1 MWTFVRRHFLR
12 GYWLFCFAGVAHA
25 LPAGFSA
32 WMDAQGPNHQ
42 VSLTANIQAAT
53 ADVGRTSKLYLVVA
67 LPDGSMYGLSATG
80 WQALSGGSLPS
91 YSNVTLG
98 LHSIPLV
105 SRAAVQ
111 SLGGTVVYIGY
122 GDDVQ
127 DMLARQTYARVYT
140 VGGPLAGAA
149 AAGDLLTFS
158 INVQDFSYPELSAAA
173 VTRIVDLHETYK
185 LPVDIYLS
193 DTMLDIYQTSYPAL
207 MQRLTSSHYVALNY
221 HIRPPKPYYNGY
233 DWAGLTSLSAT
244 EQTAKIKEYESFVT
258 DLATGL
264 STSRAG
270 GYKQLVTLA
279 NARPAITAA
288 FQAEGVLLEPA
299 ATAFRELG
307 ATWTLA
313 HTGGVL
319 NLGDS
324 GRGLFIR
331 PEHFDLLLFQSPGV
345 AASSLID
352 AAFQSAHDASGARA
366 PFFVG
371 AKMHDNDFFAQRSA
385 WLTVYIDSSRRPPW
399 NTSSKAPLKS
409 DADQAAQWVLYEGAL
424 QYAKNQA
431 QRLGVANAAGIAQ
444 LRVTGTPTLHV
455 SGTMHIESAVTNWP
469 NIDAL
474 LAFFARA
481 TATGKV
487 GAQTSSMK
495 WSIGADINW
504 LEKEPRAGEVI
515 RTLSTLGV
523 EWDIHA
529 HSAAD
534 RVRCAER
541 IRALGGAPNGVA
553 SGLISTEIDGLRA
566 VQTGTGGERWQAET
580 LWGIVVSDGHTTG
593 ADDTAAGV
601 WQPRSTADFKAHDPD
616 ANLVAVGNA
625 GRTLAAAESL
635 ANSIATGAYIQP
647 VYSATLNV
655 APKTLKVVGTADG
668 IDQIEAWANRVGAL
682 PAVKWSSISGTATA
696 WRAAGALASR
706 VNP

>member
-1 MWTFVRRHFLR
+1 
-12 GYWLFCFAGVAHA
+12 
-25 LPAGFSA
+25 
-32 WMDAQGPNHQ
+32 
-42 VSLTANIQAAT
+42 
-53 ADVGRTSKLYLVVA
+53 
-67 LPDGSMYGLSATG
+67 
-80 WQALSGGSLPS
+80 
-91 YSNVTLG
+91 
-98 LHSIPLV
+98 
-105 SRAAVQ
+105 
-111 SLGGTVVYIGY
+111 
-122 GDDVQ
+122 
-127 DMLARQTYARVYT
+127 
-140 VGGPLAGAA
+140 
-149 AAGDLLTFS
+149 
-158 INVQDFSYPELSAAA
+158 
-173 VTRIVDLHETYK
+173 
-185 LPVDIYLS
+185 
-193 DTMLDIYQTSYPAL
+193 
-207 MQRLTSSHYVALNY
+207 
-221 HIRPPKPYYNGY
+221 
-233 DWAGLTSLSAT
+233 
-244 EQTAKIKEYESFVT
+244 
-258 DLATGL
+258 
-264 STSRAG
+264 
-270 GYKQLVTLA
+270 
-279 NARPAITAA
+279 
-288 FQAEGVLLEPA
+288 
-299 ATAFRELG
+299 
-307 ATWTLA
+307 
-313 HTGGVL
+313 
-319 NLGDS
+319 
-324 GRGLFIR
+324 
-331 PEHFDLLLFQSPGV
+331 
-345 AASSLID
+345 
-352 AAFQSAHDASGARA
+352 
-366 PFFVG
+366 
-371 AKMHDNDFFAQRSA
+371 
-385 WLTVYIDSSRRPPW
+385 
-399 NTSSKAPLKS
+399 
-409 DADQAAQWVLYEGAL
+409 
-424 QYAKNQA
+424 
-431 QRLGVANAAGIAQ
+431 
-444 LRVTGTPTLHV
+444 
-455 SGTMHIESAVTNWP
+455 
-469 NIDAL
+469 L

-487 GAQTSSMK
+487 GAQASSMK

-566 VQTGTGGERWQAET
+566 VQTGNGGERWQAET